1 MEGAETKG
9 AGAASGGGHCRRRGD
24 LEGPRTDGFRCD
36 DVSGGGGGAPLYH
49 QFPLLQRHAG
59 AQPDSYTVNT
69 LVSGEILS
77 DTFEKGDQ
85 VEEGQ
90 LLYTI
95 DSSNAASS
103 QTQAQ
108 NSYSQ
113 AQTSYEQAVKA
124 KYPQA
129 DLSGTVS
136 EVYVNEGDS
145 VSAGTQLSEDRG
157 G

>member
-1 MEGAETKG
+1 MERRSITNSLSS
-9 AGAASGGGHCRRRGD
+9 SGT
-24 LEGPRTDGFRCD
+24 LEP
-36 DVSGGGGGAPLYH
+36 A
-49 QFPLLQRHAG
+49 
-59 AQPDSYTVNT
+59 DSYTVNT

-85 VEEGQ
+85 VEEEGQ

-124 KYPQA
+124 KYPRR
-129 DLSGTVS
+129 T
-136 EVYVNEGDS
+136 
-145 VSAGTQLSEDRG
+145 
-157 G
+157 